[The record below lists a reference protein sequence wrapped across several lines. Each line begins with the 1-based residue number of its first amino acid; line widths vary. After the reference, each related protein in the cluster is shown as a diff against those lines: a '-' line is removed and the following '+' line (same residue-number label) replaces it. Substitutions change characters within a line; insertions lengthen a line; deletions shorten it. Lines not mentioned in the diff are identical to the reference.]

1 MGFSAWT
8 STRHNDNETFY
19 RAEIMETS
27 YSYNYSNTR
36 SSSYDDSRNKR
47 ATSEI
52 SDRFYESMKTDL
64 GRLRREF
71 YTPEPISLTGNYY
84 PRYRITGSMET
95 GSCHVS
101 YLARPYYFY
110 DVPSRY
116 GYSKF
121 ITVRKL

>member
-1 MGFSAWT
+1 MG
-8 STRHNDNETFY
+8 
-19 RAEIMETS
+19 IMETS
-27 YSYNYSNTR
+27 YCYSYSNTR
-36 SSSYDDSRNKR
+36 PSSSDDSRNKR

-71 YTPEPISLTGNYY
+71 YTPEPILMTGNYY

-101 YLARPYYFY
+101 YLARPFYFY

>member
-1 MGFSAWT
+1 MGTLSPDTNLIRQRNFL
-8 STRHNDNETFY
+8 RNEN
-19 RAEIMETS
+19 METS
-27 YSYNYSNTR
+27 YSYSYSNTR
-36 SSSYDDSRNKR
+36 SSSYDDSRNMR

-71 YTPEPISLTGNYY
+71 YTPEPTSLTGNYY